1 MNITDIEQNGRNI
14 RRKKVRTQTTK
25 DRESKVFQPYVQEKC
40 CLIFLSI
47 FTLHFYRLNVS
58 KASCCAYA
66 LKSWVNNAVIRVG
79 EEYEFKLFRNVKHC
93 NGSSIYNVGE

>member
-1 MNITDIEQNGRNI
+1 MLDYKEKEDKNSDHKRQG
-14 RRKKVRTQTTK
+14 
-25 DRESKVFQPYVQEKC
+25 VQGIPTLCAEKS

-47 FTLHFYRLNVS
+47 FILHFYRLNVS

-79 EEYEFKLFRNVKHC
+79 EEYEFKLFIEMLNIAMQVA
-93 NGSSIYNVGE
+93 YTM